1 MTDTSNLD
9 TTYLDTSEKVDI
21 LLKQAFGFPS
31 TSEKKQW
38 YEETAVSYNN
48 YLTGEDL
55 FIDNIPF
62 NPDFDISGTVITAL
76 QNGLQNSNFVSYNDN
91 SNNKSLCSI
100 VDDSTGTIRRYKN
113 IILEQSPALG
123 SDIGASWLLFDSSE
137 NNVLSDA
144 FQFNYKQYKVGP
156 TLYQPYLY
164 SLYTQNSISTSEPDL
179 PFGRKGGNWF
189 FDTKSGVSS
198 RLN

>member
-1 MTDTSNLD
+1 MTDTEFFD
-9 TTYLDTSEKVDI
+9 TTEKVDI

-62 NPDFDISGTVITAL
+62 SPDFDNSGTVISSSEINL
-76 QNGLQNSNFVSYNDN
+76 EDSNFVSYNDN
-91 SNNKSLCSI
+91 SNNKSSCSI
-100 VDDSTGTIRRYKN
+100 VDDSTGTIRRFKN

-123 SDIGASWLLFDSSE
+123 SDAGASWLLIDS
-137 NNVLSDA
+137 NNSPK
-144 FQFNYKQYKVGP
+144 YC
-156 TLYQPYLY
+156 
-164 SLYTQNSISTSEPDL
+164 I
-179 PFGRKGGNWF
+179 
-189 FDTKSGVSS
+189 
-198 RLN
+198 